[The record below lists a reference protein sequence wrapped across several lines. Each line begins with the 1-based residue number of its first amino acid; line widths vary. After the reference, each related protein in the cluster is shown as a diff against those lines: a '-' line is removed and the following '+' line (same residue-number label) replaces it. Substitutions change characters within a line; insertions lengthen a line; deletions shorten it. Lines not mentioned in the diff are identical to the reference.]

1 MIRIVDWSKH
11 FENNRTRELKSLLW
25 APLPNKF
32 DGDGYTE
39 MVAGKGGAEIYG
51 CWVACV
57 LVASRCDPRGTLVRD
72 CGLPHDSVSLS
83 RITRLPRRAFDAM
96 IERALSAGW
105 LEHCDDPAPNCEIPA
120 ADCEIAPM
128 EGKGM
133 EGNGR
138 EKKGKRKTTFSEPT
152 VEEVV
157 EYCRARGNS
166 VDAAQFVDF
175 YASKGWRVGNQQMKD
190 WRAAVR
196 TWEKRDNNSRKRK
209 LGEGL

>member
-1 MIRIVDWSKH
+1 
-11 FENNRTRELKSLLW
+11 
-25 APLPNKF
+25 
-32 DGDGYTE
+32 
-39 MVAGKGGAEIYG
+39 
-51 CWVACV
+51 
-57 LVASRCDPRGTLVRD
+57 
-72 CGLPHDSVSLS
+72 
-83 RITRLPRRAFDAM
+83 
-96 IERALSAGW
+96 
-105 LEHCDDPAPNCEIPA
+105 
-120 ADCEIAPM
+120 M

-152 VEEVV
+152 VEEVA

-196 TWEKRDNNSRKRK
+196 TWEKRDNNSKTRK